1 MLEQWKPVVKY
12 VLQLFLTQQGAATVE
27 GAVIEGAIC
36 SPLFVTRKEQGNRF
50 LTNIIDTPHLT
61 DRLKALIDQSDAFI
75 VLPGKL
81 GTALELM
88 LVWNISYIEGIFTPD
103 SVRKQIFAFREPW
116 ERIVQVMTEQLD
128 LDKNRD
134 VPLVTFVDTVDEI
147 MEKLAELQSKV

>member
-1 MLEQWKPVVKY
+1 M
-12 VLQLFLTQQGAATVE
+12 
-27 GAVIEGAIC
+27 IEGAIC

-61 DRLKALIDQSDAFI
+61 DRLKALIDQSNAFI

-88 LVWNISYIEGIFTPD
+88 LVWNISYIEGIFTPG
-103 SVRKQIFAFREPW
+103 SARKQIFAFREPW
-116 ERIVQVMTEQLD
+116 EKIVQVMTEQLD
-128 LDKNRD
+128 LDRNRD

-147 MEKLAELQSKV
+147 MEKLAELQSKF